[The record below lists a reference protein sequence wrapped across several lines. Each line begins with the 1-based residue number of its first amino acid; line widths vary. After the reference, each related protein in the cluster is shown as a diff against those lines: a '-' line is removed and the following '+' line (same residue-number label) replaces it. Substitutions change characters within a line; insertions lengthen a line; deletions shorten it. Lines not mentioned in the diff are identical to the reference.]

1 MGYTVAEKILLSH
14 SDADRVEPGQVVM
27 VRCDVVLAND
37 VTGPVA
43 FRQMEKMGT
52 SAVFDP
58 SKVVMVAD
66 HFAPAKDEL
75 SAILIK
81 RLKDWSLEHGVVFYD
96 QGRGG
101 IEHTLLVQEGWVVP
115 GSVIVGGD
123 SHTCTHGA
131 MGAFSSGLGSTDIAY
146 CLVFGE
152 FWQAVPG
159 TIQVTVSGEKGHFV
173 TGKDVILA
181 VIGQIGAGGGTGNVL
196 EFVGPGVQS
205 LSIDERLAVSNLAVE
220 AGSET
225 GIFPA
230 DDQTA
235 AYLDGR
241 TEKAWQPV
249 HSDPDASYS
258 RRIAVDFDRLGPLV
272 AKPHNPENVV
282 PVSEIVG
289 TPIHQVVVGNCS
301 NGTMTD
307 LRQAAEM
314 VKGKRVHERTRM
326 IVVPATQE
334 IYRQAVAEGL
344 VDILVE
350 AGASISTPTC
360 GPCFGGHTGAL
371 APGENALATINRNF
385 KGRSGS
391 PEASVYLGNAYV
403 AAAAAV
409 AGEVVNPAEVASW

>member
-1 MGYTVAEKILLSH
+1 MAYTVAEKILLAH
-14 SDADRVEPGQVVM
+14 SDAEHVEPGQVVM

-37 VTGPVA
+37 VTGPVS
-43 FRQMEKMGT
+43 FRQMEKMGA
-52 SAVFDP
+52 SEVFDR
-58 SKVVMVAD
+58 SKIVMVAD
-66 HFAPAKDEL
+66 HFAPAKDER

-81 RLKDWSLEHGVVFYD
+81 RLKDWSLAHGVVFYD

-101 IEHTLLVQEGWVVP
+101 IEHTLLAQEGWIVP

-131 MGAFSSGLGSTDIAY
+131 LGAFSSGLGSTDIAY

-152 FWQAVPG
+152 FWEAVPG
-159 TIQVTVSGEKGHFV
+159 TIQITVSGTKKRFV
-173 TGKDVILA
+173 TGKDAILS

-196 EFVGPGVQS
+196 EFVGQGVQS

-230 DDQTA
+230 DEITT
-235 AYLDGR
+235 AYLGGR
-241 TEKAWQPV
+241 TDRSWEPV

-258 RRIAVDFDRLGPLV
+258 RRITVDFDRLEPLV

-282 PVSEIVG
+282 PVREVAG
-289 TPIHQVVVGNCS
+289 TPIHQVVIGNCS

-307 LRQAAEM
+307 LRQAAQM
-314 VKGKRVHERTRM
+314 VQGRRVHERTRM
-326 IVVPATQE
+326 IVVPATQK
-334 IYRQAVAEGL
+334 IYREALAEGL

-350 AGASISTPTC
+350 AGAAFSTPTC

-371 APGENALATINRNF
+371 APGENSLATINRNF

-391 PEASVYLGNAYV
+391 PDARVYLGNAFV

-409 AGEVVNPAEVASW
+409 AGEIVNPAEVAS

>member
-1 MGYTVAEKILLSH
+1 MGYTVAEKILLNH
-14 SDADRVEPGQVVM
+14 CDADHVEPGQVVM

-52 SAVFDP
+52 SEVFDR
-58 SKVVMVAD
+58 SKIIMVAD
-66 HFAPAKDEL
+66 HFAPAKDER

-81 RLKDWSLEHGVVFYD
+81 RLKEWSLEHGVVFYD

-101 IEHTLLVQEGWVVP
+101 IEHNLLAQEGWVVP

-131 MGAFSSGLGSTDIAY
+131 LGAFSSGLGSTDIAH
-146 CLVFGE
+146 CLVFGD
-152 FWQAVPG
+152 FWEAVPG
-159 TIQVTVSGEKGHFV
+159 TIQVNVSGKKGRFV

-181 VIGQIGAGGGTGNVL
+181 VISQIGAGGGTNNVL
-196 EFVGPGVQS
+196 EFVGPGTKS

-230 DDQTA
+230 DELTA

-241 TEKAWQPV
+241 TEKKWEAV
-249 HSDPDASYS
+249 HSDPDASYA
-258 RRIAVDFDRLGPLV
+258 RQLEVDFDRLEPLV

-282 PVSEIVG
+282 PVSEVVG
-289 TPIHQVVVGNCS
+289 TPIHQVVIGNCA

-307 LRQAAEM
+307 LRQAAQM
-314 VKGKRVHERTRM
+314 VRGKRVHERTRM
-326 IVVPATQE
+326 IVVPATQK
-334 IYRQAVAEGL
+334 IYREAVAEGL
-344 VDILVE
+344 VDTLVE

-391 PEASVYLGNAYV
+391 PDACVYLGNAFV

-409 AGEVVNPAEVASW
+409 AGEIVDPEGAAS

>member
-1 MGYTVAEKILLSH
+1 
-14 SDADRVEPGQVVM
+14 
-27 VRCDVVLAND
+27 VVLAND

-52 SAVFDP
+52 SEVFDR
-58 SKVVMVAD
+58 SKIVMVAD
-66 HFAPAKDEL
+66 HFAPAKDER

-81 RLKDWSLEHGVVFYD
+81 RLKDWSLAHGVVYYD

-101 IEHTLLVQEGWVVP
+101 IEHTLIVQEGWVVP
-115 GSVIVGGD
+115 GLVIAGGD

-131 MGAFSSGLGSTDIAY
+131 MGAFSSGLGSTDIAH

-152 FWQAVPG
+152 FWETVPG
-159 TIQVTVSGEKGHFV
+159 TIQVTVSGAKGRFV
-173 TGKDVILA
+173 TGKDVILS

-196 EFVGPGVQS
+196 EFVGPGAEA
-205 LSIDERLAVSNLAVE
+205 LSIDERLAVANLAVE

-230 DDQTA
+230 DETTA

-241 TEKAWQPV
+241 TDRKWEAV
-249 HSDPDASYS
+249 HSDPDASY
-258 RRIAVDFDRLGPLV
+258 AQQLTVNLDETGPLV

-282 PVSEIVG
+282 SVSEIAG

-307 LRQAAEM
+307 LRQAAQM
-314 VKGKRVHERTRM
+314 MQGKRVHERTRM
-326 IVVPATQE
+326 IVVPATQK
-334 IYRQAVAEGL
+334 IYREAVEEGL

-371 APGENALATINRNF
+371 APGENSLATTNRNF
-385 KGRSGS
+385 KGRAGS
-391 PEASVYLGNAYV
+391 PEANVYLANAYV
-403 AAAAAV
+403 AAASAV
-409 AGEVVNPAEVASW
+409 AGEIVNPEEV

>member
-1 MGYTVAEKILLSH
+1 MGYTVAEKILLAH
-14 SDADRVEPGQVVM
+14 SDVNHVEPGQVVM
-27 VRCDVVLAND
+27 VRCDIVLAND

-43 FRQMEKMGT
+43 FRQMEKMGA
-52 SAVFDP
+52 SEVFDP
-58 SKVVMVAD
+58 SKIVMVAD
-66 HFAPAKDEL
+66 HFAPAKDER

-81 RLKDWSLEHGVVFYD
+81 RLKDWSLAHGVVFYD

-101 IEHTLLVQEGWVVP
+101 IEHTLLVQEGLVLP

-131 MGAFSSGLGSTDIAY
+131 VGAFSSGLGSTDIAY
-146 CLVFGE
+146 CLAFGE

-159 TIQVTVSGEKGHFV
+159 TIQVTVHGAKGRFV

-196 EFVGPGVQS
+196 EFVGPGAEA

-230 DDQTA
+230 DAKTS

-241 TEKAWQPV
+241 TDKKWEAV
-249 HSDPDASYS
+249 LSDPNASYAQQ
-258 RRIAVDFDRLGPLV
+258 IEVDFDRLEPLV
-272 AKPHNPENVV
+272 AKPYNPENVV
-282 PVSEIVG
+282 PVSEVAG

-307 LRQAAEM
+307 LRQAAQM

-326 IVVPATQE
+326 IVVPATQQ
-334 IYRQAVAEGL
+334 IYREAVAEGL
-344 VDILVE
+344 IDTLVE

-371 APGENALATINRNF
+371 APGENALSTINRNF

-391 PEASVYLGNAYV
+391 PDACVYLGNAFV

-409 AGEVVNPAEVASW
+409 AGEIVNPAEAAS

>member
-1 MGYTVAEKILLSH
+1 MGYTVAEKILLAH

-37 VTGPVA
+37 VTGPIA

-52 SAVFDP
+52 DKVFDR

-66 HFAPAKDEL
+66 HFAPAKDER

-81 RLKDWSLEHGVVFYD
+81 RLKDWSLEHGVAFYD

-101 IEHTLLVQEGWVVP
+101 IEHTLIAQEGWVVP

-131 MGAFSSGLGSTDIAY
+131 LGAFSSGLGSTDIAFS
-146 CLVFGE
+146 LVFGE

-159 TIQVTVSGEKGHFV
+159 TIQVTVSGEKGRFV

-181 VIGQIGAGGGTGNVL
+181 VIEQIGAGGGTDNVL
-196 EFVGPGVQS
+196 EFVGPGVRA

-220 AGSET
+220 SGSET

-230 DDQTA
+230 DETTA

-241 TEKAWQPV
+241 TDKPWEPV
-249 HSDPDASYS
+249 HSDPDASYA
-258 RRIAVDFDRLGPLV
+258 RQIEVDFDRLEPLL
-272 AKPHNPENVV
+272 AKPYNPENVV
-282 PVSEIVG
+282 TVSEVAG

-314 VKGKRVHERTRM
+314 VKGKHVHERTRM
-326 IVVPATQE
+326 IVVPATQK
-334 IYRQAVAEGL
+334 IYREALAEGL
-344 VDILVE
+344 IDTLVE
-350 AGASISTPTC
+350 AGAAISTPTC

-371 APGENALATINRNF
+371 APGENALSTINRNF

-403 AAAAAV
+403 AGAAAV
-409 AGEVVNPAEVASW
+409 AGEIIDPAKVAS

>member
-1 MGYTVAEKILLSH
+1 MGHTVAEKILLNH
-14 SDADRVEPGQVVM
+14 CDADHVEPGQVVM

-52 SAVFDP
+52 SEVFDP
-58 SKVVMVAD
+58 SKIIMVAD
-66 HFAPAKDEL
+66 HFAPAKDER

-81 RLKDWSLEHGVVFYD
+81 RTKDWSLAHGVVFYD

-101 IEHTLLVQEGWVVP
+101 IEHNLLAQEGWVVP

-131 MGAFSSGLGSTDIAY
+131 LGAFSSGLGSTDIAH
-146 CLVFGE
+146 CLIFGE
-152 FWQAVPG
+152 FWEAVPG
-159 TIQVTVSGEKGHFV
+159 TIQVTVSGEKGRFV

-181 VIGQIGAGGGTGNVL
+181 VISQIGAGGGTDNVL
-196 EFVGPGVQS
+196 EFVGPGTKS

-220 AGSET
+220 SGSET

-230 DDQTA
+230 DETTA

-241 TEKAWQPV
+241 TEKKWEAV

-258 RRIAVDFDRLGPLV
+258 RKIEVDFDRLEPLV

-282 PVSEIVG
+282 PVSEVAG
-289 TPIHQVVVGNCS
+289 TPIHQVVVGNCA
-301 NGTMTD
+301 NGTLTD

-314 VKGKRVHERTRM
+314 VRGKRVHERTRM
-326 IVVPATQE
+326 IVVPATQK
-334 IYRQAVAEGL
+334 IYREAIKEGL
-344 VDILVE
+344 VDTLVE

-371 APGENALATINRNF
+371 APGENALATTNRNF
-385 KGRSGS
+385 KGRAGS
-391 PEASVYLGNAYV
+391 PDAFVYLANAFV
-403 AAAAAV
+403 AAATAV
-409 AGEVVNPAEVASW
+409 AGEIVDPAEVAS

>member
-1 MGYTVAEKILLSH
+1 MGYTVAEKILLAH
-14 SDADRVEPGQVVM
+14 SDADHVEPGQVVM
-27 VRCDVVLAND
+27 VRCDIVLAND

-52 SAVFDP
+52 SEVFDP
-58 SKVVMVAD
+58 TKIVMVAD
-66 HFAPAKDEL
+66 HFAPAKDER

-81 RLKDWSLEHGVVFYD
+81 RLKDWSLAHDVVFYD

-101 IEHTLLVQEGWVVP
+101 IEHTLLVQEGWVLP

-131 MGAFSSGLGSTDIAY
+131 VGAFSSGLGSTDIAY
-146 CLVFGE
+146 CLAFGE

-159 TIQVTVSGEKGHFV
+159 TIQVNVHGEKGRFV

-181 VIGQIGAGGGTGNVL
+181 VIAQIGAGGGTGNVL
-196 EFVGPGVQS
+196 EFVGPGAGA

-230 DDQTA
+230 DEKTT

-241 TEKAWQPV
+241 TDKNWEAV
-249 HSDPDASYS
+249 LSDPDASYS
-258 RRIAVDFDRLGPLV
+258 QQIEVDFGRLEPLV
-272 AKPHNPENVV
+272 AKPYNPENVV
-282 PVSEIVG
+282 PVSEVAGI
-289 TPIHQVVVGNCS
+289 PIHQVVVGNCS

-307 LRQAAEM
+307 LRQAAQM

-326 IVVPATQE
+326 IVVPATQK
-334 IYRQAVAEGL
+334 IYREAVAEGL
-344 VDILVE
+344 IDILVE

-371 APGENALATINRNF
+371 APGENALSTINRNF

-391 PEASVYLGNAYV
+391 PDACVYLGNAFV

-409 AGEVVNPAEVASW
+409 AGEIVNPEETAP

>member
-27 VRCDVVLAND
+27 VRCDIVLAND

-43 FRQMEKMGT
+43 FRQMEKMGA
-52 SAVFDP
+52 SKVFDP
-58 SKVVMVAD
+58 SKIVMVAD
-66 HFAPAKDEL
+66 HFAPAKDER

-81 RLKDWSLEHGVVFYD
+81 RLKDWSLENGVVFYD

-101 IEHTLLVQEGWVVP
+101 IEHTLLVQEGLVLP

-131 MGAFSSGLGSTDIAY
+131 VGAFSSGLGSTDIAY
-146 CLVFGE
+146 CLAFGE

-159 TIQVTVSGEKGHFV
+159 TIQATVKGEKGRFV

-196 EFVGPGVQS
+196 EFVGPGAEA

-230 DDQTA
+230 DEKTT
-235 AYLDGR
+235 AYLRGR
-241 TEKAWQPV
+241 TDKPWQAV
-249 HSDPDASYS
+249 LSDADASYAQQ
-258 RRIAVDFDRLGPLV
+258 IEVDFDRLQPLV
-272 AKPHNPENVV
+272 AKPYNPENVV
-282 PVSEIVG
+282 PVSEVAG
-289 TPIHQVVVGNCS
+289 TPIHQVVVGNCA

-307 LRQAAEM
+307 LRQAAQM
-314 VKGKRVHERTRM
+314 VRGKHVNQRTRM

-334 IYRQAVAEGL
+334 IYREALAEGL
-344 VDILVE
+344 IDTLVE
-350 AGASISTPTC
+350 AGAAISTPTC

-371 APGENALATINRNF
+371 APGENALSTINRNF

-391 PEASVYLGNAYV
+391 PEASVYLGNAFV

-409 AGEVVNPAEVASW
+409 AGEIVDPAEVA

>member
-1 MGYTVAEKILLSH
+1 MGHTVAEKILLAH
-14 SDADRVEPGQVVM
+14 SDADHVEPGQVVM

-58 SKVVMVAD
+58 AKVVMVAD
-66 HFAPAKDEL
+66 HFAPAKDER

-81 RLKDWSLEHGVVFYD
+81 RLKDWSLAHGVVFYD

-101 IEHTLLVQEGWVVP
+101 IEHTLLVQEGWIVP

-146 CLVFGE
+146 CLAFGE

-159 TIQVTVSGEKGHFV
+159 TIQVTVSGEKGAFV

-181 VIGQIGAGGGTGNVL
+181 VIGQIGAGGGTGSVL

-205 LSIDERLAVSNLAVE
+205 LSIDERLAVANLAVE

-230 DDQTA
+230 DEKTA

-241 TEKAWQPV
+241 TDKVWQPV

-282 PVSEIVG
+282 PVSEILG

-307 LRQAAEM
+307 LRQAAQM

-334 IYRQAVAEGL
+334 IYRQAVKEGL

-391 PEASVYLGNAYV
+391 PDACVYLGNAFV
-403 AAAAAV
+403 AAAAAI
-409 AGEVVNPAEVASW
+409 AGEIVDPAEVAS

>member
-1 MGYTVAEKILLSH
+1 MGYTTAEKILLAH

-27 VRCDVVLAND
+27 VRTDVVLAND

-52 SAVFDP
+52 SEVFDR
-58 SKVVMVAD
+58 SKIVMVAD
-66 HFAPAKDEL
+66 HFAPAKDER

-101 IEHTLLVQEGWVVP
+101 IEHNLLAQEGWVLP

-131 MGAFSSGLGSTDIAY
+131 LGAFSSGLGSTDIAH
-146 CLVFGE
+146 CLIFGE
-152 FWQAVPG
+152 FWEAVPG
-159 TIQVTVSGEKGHFV
+159 TIQVTVKGEKGHFV

-181 VIGQIGAGGGTGNVL
+181 VIAQIGAGGGTDNVL
-196 EFVGPGVQS
+196 EFVGHGVKS

-230 DDQTA
+230 DETTA
-235 AYLDGR
+235 AFLDGR
-241 TEKAWQPV
+241 SEKKWQPV
-249 HSDPDASYS
+249 HSDPDATYS
-258 RRIAVDFDRLGPLV
+258 RQLEVDFDSLEPLV

-282 PVSEIVG
+282 PVSEVVG

-307 LRQAAEM
+307 LRQAVEM
-314 VKGKRVHERTRM
+314 IQGKRVHERTRM
-326 IVVPATQE
+326 IVVPATQK
-334 IYRQAVAEGL
+334 IYRQALAEGL
-344 VDILVE
+344 VDILVD
-350 AGASISTPTC
+350 AGAAISTPTC

-371 APGENALATINRNF
+371 APDENSLATTNRNF
-385 KGRSGS
+385 KGRAGS
-391 PEASVYLGNAYV
+391 PEANVYLANAFV
-403 AAAAAV
+403 AAASAV
-409 AGEVVNPAEVASW
+409 AGEIVNPAEVAA

>member
-1 MGYTVAEKILLSH
+1 MGYTVAEKILLDH

-58 SKVVMVAD
+58 AKVVMVAD
-66 HFAPAKDEL
+66 HFAPAKDER

-152 FWQAVPG
+152 FWQSVPG

-241 TEKAWQPV
+241 TDKVWQPV

-258 RRIAVDFDRLGPLV
+258 RRITVDFDRLGPLV

-409 AGEVVNPAEVASW
+409 AGEVVNPAEVAS

>member
-1 MGYTVAEKILLSH
+1 MGYTVAEKILLNH
-14 SDADRVEPGQVVM
+14 CDADHVEPGQVVM

-52 SAVFDP
+52 SEVFDR
-58 SKVVMVAD
+58 SKIIMVAD
-66 HFAPAKDEL
+66 HFAPAKDER

-81 RLKDWSLEHGVVFYD
+81 RMKDWSLAHGVVFYD

-101 IEHTLLVQEGWVVP
+101 IEHNLLAQEGWVVP

-131 MGAFSSGLGSTDIAY
+131 LGAFSSGLGSTDIAY
-146 CLVFGE
+146 CLIFGE
-152 FWQAVPG
+152 FWEAVPG
-159 TIQVTVSGEKGHFV
+159 TIQVTVSGEKGRFV

-181 VIGQIGAGGGTGNVL
+181 VIGQIGAGGGTDNVL
-196 EFVGPGVQS
+196 EFVGAATKS

-230 DDQTA
+230 DETTA

-241 TEKAWQPV
+241 TEKKWEAV
-249 HSDPDASYS
+249 HSDPDASYA
-258 RRIAVDFDRLGPLV
+258 RQLEVDFDRLEPLV

-282 PVSEIVG
+282 PVSEVVG
-289 TPIHQVVVGNCS
+289 TPIHQVVIGNCA

-307 LRQAAEM
+307 LRQAAQM
-314 VKGKRVHERTRM
+314 VRGKRVHERTRM
-326 IVVPATQE
+326 IVVPATQK
-334 IYRQAVAEGL
+334 IYREAIAAGL
-344 VDILVE
+344 IDILVE
-350 AGASISTPTC
+350 AGAAISTPTC

-371 APGENALATINRNF
+371 APGENGLATTNRNF
-385 KGRSGS
+385 KGRAGS
-391 PEASVYLGNAYV
+391 PEANVYLGNAFV
-403 AAAAAV
+403 AAATAV
-409 AGEVVNPAEVASW
+409 AGEIANPAEVVS

>member
-1 MGYTVAEKILLSH
+1 MGYTVAEKILLNH
-14 SDADRVEPGQVVM
+14 CDADHVEPGQVVM

-52 SAVFDP
+52 SEVFDC
-58 SKVVMVAD
+58 SKIVMVAD
-66 HFAPAKDEL
+66 HFAPAKDER

-81 RLKDWSLEHGVVFYD
+81 RLKEWSLEHGVVFYD

-101 IEHTLLVQEGWVVP
+101 IEHNLLAQEGWVVP

-131 MGAFSSGLGSTDIAY
+131 LGAFSSGLGSTDIAH
-146 CLVFGE
+146 CIIFGE
-152 FWQAVPG
+152 FWEAVPG
-159 TIQVTVSGEKGHFV
+159 TIQVTVSGEKGRFV

-181 VIGQIGAGGGTGNVL
+181 VISQIGAGGGTDNVL
-196 EFVGPGVQS
+196 EFVGPGTKS
-205 LSIDERLAVSNLAVE
+205 LSIDERLAVSNLTVE

-230 DDQTA
+230 DETTTV
-235 AYLDGR
+235 YLDGR
-241 TEKAWQPV
+241 TERKWEAV

-258 RRIAVDFDRLGPLV
+258 RQLEVDLDRLEPLV

-282 PVSEIVG
+282 PVSELVG
-289 TPIHQVVVGNCS
+289 TPIHQVVVGNCA
-301 NGTMTD
+301 NGTLTD
-307 LRQAAEM
+307 LRQAAQM
-314 VKGKRVHERTRM
+314 MQGKRVHERTRM
-326 IVVPATQE
+326 IVVPATQK
-334 IYRQAVAEGL
+334 IYREALTEGL
-344 VDILVE
+344 VDTLVE

-371 APGENALATINRNF
+371 APGENALATTNRNF
-385 KGRSGS
+385 KGRAGS
-391 PEASVYLGNAYV
+391 PDANVYLGNAFV

-409 AGEVVNPAEVASW
+409 AGEIVDPAGVM

>member
-1 MGYTVAEKILLSH
+1 MGYTVAEKILRAH
-14 SDADRVEPGQVVM
+14 SDTDHVEPGQVVM

-37 VTGPVA
+37 VTGPIA

-52 SAVFDP
+52 DEVFDR

-66 HFAPAKDEL
+66 HFAPAKDER

-81 RLKDWSLEHGVVFYD
+81 RLKEWSLAHGVAFYD

-131 MGAFSSGLGSTDIAY
+131 LGAFSSGLGSTDIAH

-152 FWQAVPG
+152 FWEAVPG
-159 TIQVTVSGEKGHFV
+159 TIQVTVKGEKGRFV

-181 VIGQIGAGGGTGNVL
+181 VVSQIGAGGGTDNVL
-196 EFVGPGVQS
+196 EFVGPGVRALS
-205 LSIDERLAVSNLAVE
+205 LDERLAVSNLAVE
-220 AGSET
+220 SGSET

-230 DDQTA
+230 DEVTA

-241 TEKAWQPV
+241 TEKKWDAV

-258 RRIAVDFDRLGPLV
+258 RQIEVDFDRLEPLV

-282 PVSEIVG
+282 PVSEVVG

-307 LRQAAEM
+307 LRQAAQM
-314 VKGKRVHERTRM
+314 VRGKHVHERTRM
-326 IVVPATQE
+326 IVVPATQK
-334 IYRQAVAEGL
+334 IYREAIAEGL
-344 VDILVE
+344 IDILVE
-350 AGASISTPTC
+350 AGAAISTPTC

-371 APGENALATINRNF
+371 APGENSLATTNRNF
-385 KGRSGS
+385 KGRAGS
-391 PEASVYLGNAYV
+391 PEASVYLGNAFV
-403 AAAAAV
+403 AAATAV
-409 AGEVVNPAEVASW
+409 AGEIVNPAQVTS

>member
-1 MGYTVAEKILLSH
+1 MGYTVTEKILLAH
-14 SDADRVEPGQVVM
+14 SDADHVEPGQVVM

-37 VTGPVA
+37 VTGPLA
-43 FRQMEKMGT
+43 FRQMEKMGA
-52 SAVFDP
+52 SEVFDP
-58 SKVVMVAD
+58 AKIVMVAD
-66 HFAPAKDEL
+66 HFAPAKDER

-81 RLKDWSLEHGVVFYD
+81 RLKEWSLAHGVVFYD

-101 IEHTLLVQEGWVVP
+101 IEHTLLVQEGLVLP

-146 CLVFGE
+146 CLAFGE
-152 FWQAVPG
+152 FWQVVPG
-159 TIQVTVSGEKGHFV
+159 TIQVTVSGEKGRFV

-181 VIGQIGAGGGTGNVL
+181 VIAQIGAGGGTGNVL
-196 EFVGPGVQS
+196 EFVGAGAQA

-230 DDQTA
+230 DEKTA

-241 TEKAWQPV
+241 TDKSWEPV

-258 RRIAVDFDRLGPLV
+258 RKLAIDLDRTGPLV
-272 AKPHNPENVV
+272 AKPYNPENVV
-282 PVSEIVG
+282 SVSEVAG

-326 IVVPATQE
+326 IVVPATQK
-334 IYRQAVAEGL
+334 IYREAIAEGL
-344 VDILVE
+344 IDILVE
-350 AGASISTPTC
+350 AGASVSTPTC

-371 APGENALATINRNF
+371 APGENSLATINRNF

-391 PEASVYLGNAYV
+391 PDACVYLGNAFV

-409 AGEVVNPAEVASW
+409 AGEIIDPAEVVP

>member
-27 VRCDVVLAND
+27 VRCDIVLAND

-43 FRQMEKMGT
+43 FRQMEKMGA
-52 SAVFDP
+52 SKVFDP
-58 SKVVMVAD
+58 AKIVMVAD
-66 HFAPAKDEL
+66 HFAPAKDER

-81 RLKDWSLEHGVVFYD
+81 RLKDWSLENGVVFYD

-101 IEHTLLVQEGWVVP
+101 IEHTLLVQEGLVLP

-131 MGAFSSGLGSTDIAY
+131 IGAFSSGLGSTDIAY
-146 CLVFGE
+146 CLAFGE
-152 FWQAVPG
+152 FWQAAPG
-159 TIQVTVSGEKGHFV
+159 TIQVTVKGEKGRFV

-196 EFVGPGVQS
+196 EFVGPGAEA

-230 DDQTA
+230 DEKTT
-235 AYLDGR
+235 AYLGGR
-241 TEKAWQPV
+241 TDKPWQAV
-249 HSDPDASYS
+249 LSDADASYAQ
-258 RRIAVDFDRLGPLV
+258 RIEVDFDRLQPLV
-272 AKPHNPENVV
+272 AKPYNPENVV
-282 PVSEIVG
+282 PVSELAG
-289 TPIHQVVVGNCS
+289 TLIHQVVVGNCA

-307 LRQAAEM
+307 LRQAAQM
-314 VKGKRVHERTRM
+314 VKGKRVHQRTRM
-326 IVVPATQE
+326 IVVPATQK
-334 IYRQAVAEGL
+334 IYREALAEGL
-344 VDILVE
+344 IDTLVE
-350 AGASISTPTC
+350 AGAAISTPTC

-371 APGENALATINRNF
+371 APGENALSTINRNF

-391 PEASVYLGNAYV
+391 PEASVYLGNAFV
-403 AAAAAV
+403 AGAAAV
-409 AGEVVNPAEVASW
+409 AGEIVDPAEVV

>member
-1 MGYTVAEKILLSH
+1 MGYTVAEKILLAH
-14 SDADRVEPGQVVM
+14 SDADHVEPGQVVM
-27 VRCDVVLAND
+27 VRCDIVLAND

-43 FRQMEKMGT
+43 FRQMEKMGA
-52 SAVFDP
+52 SKVFDP
-58 SKVVMVAD
+58 AKIVMVAD
-66 HFAPAKDEL
+66 HFAPAKDER

-81 RLKDWSLEHGVVFYD
+81 RMKDWSLVHGVVFYD

-101 IEHTLLVQEGWVVP
+101 IEHTLLVQEGWVLP

-131 MGAFSSGLGSTDIAY
+131 VGAFSSGLGSTDIAY
-146 CLVFGE
+146 CLAFGE

-159 TIQVTVSGEKGHFV
+159 TIQVTVRGEKGRFV

-181 VIGQIGAGGGTGNVL
+181 VIAQIGAGGGTGSVL
-196 EFVGPGVQS
+196 EFVGPGAEA

-230 DDQTA
+230 DEKTTA
-235 AYLDGR
+235 YFDGR
-241 TEKAWQPV
+241 TDKSWKVV
-249 HSDPDASYS
+249 HSDSDAVYA
-258 RRIAVDFDRLGPLV
+258 RRVEVDFDRLGPLV
-272 AKPHNPENVV
+272 AKPYNPENVV
-282 PVSEIVG
+282 PVSEIAG
-289 TPIHQVVVGNCS
+289 MPIHQVVVGNCS

-307 LRQAAEM
+307 LRQAAQM
-314 VKGKRVHERTRM
+314 VKGKRMHERTRM
-326 IVVPATQE
+326 IVVPATQK
-334 IYRQAVAEGL
+334 IYREAIAEGL
-344 VDILVE
+344 IDILVE
-350 AGASISTPTC
+350 AGASISMPTC

-371 APGENALATINRNF
+371 APGENSLATINRNF

-391 PEASVYLGNAYV
+391 PDACVYLGNAFV

-409 AGEVVNPAEVASW
+409 AGEIVDPAEVA

>member
-1 MGYTVAEKILLSH
+1 MGYTVAEKILLAH
-14 SDADRVEPGQVVM
+14 SDADQVEPGQVIM

-37 VTGPVA
+37 VSGPMA
-43 FRQMEKMGT
+43 FRQMEKMGA
-52 SAVFDP
+52 SKVFDP
-58 SKVVMVAD
+58 AKIVMVAD
-66 HFAPAKDEL
+66 HFAPAKDER

-81 RLKDWSLEHGVVFYD
+81 RLKDWSLEHGVAFYD

-101 IEHTLLVQEGWVVP
+101 IEHTLIVQEGWVVP
-115 GSVIVGGD
+115 GSVIAGGD

-131 MGAFSSGLGSTDIAY
+131 IGAFSSGLGSTDIAY
-146 CLVFGE
+146 CLALGE

-159 TIQVTVSGEKGHFV
+159 TIQVTVHGEKGRFV

-196 EFVGPGVQS
+196 EFVGPGAEA

-230 DDQTA
+230 DEETA

-241 TEKAWQPV
+241 TDKPWEAI
-249 HSDPDASYS
+249 HSDPDASYAQQ
-258 RRIAVDFDRLGPLV
+258 IEVDFGRLGPLV

-282 PVSEIVG
+282 SVSEVAG

-307 LRQAAEM
+307 LRQAAQM

-326 IVVPATQE
+326 IVVPATQK
-334 IYRQAVAEGL
+334 IYREAIAEGL
-344 VDILVE
+344 IDILVE
-350 AGASISTPTC
+350 AGASVSTPTC

-371 APGENALATINRNF
+371 APGENSLATTNRNF
-385 KGRSGS
+385 KGRAGS
-391 PEASVYLGNAYV
+391 PEANVYLGNAYV

-409 AGEVVNPAEVASW
+409 AGEIVDPAEVA

>member
-1 MGYTVAEKILLSH
+1 MGYTVAEKILLNH
-14 SDADRVEPGQVVM
+14 SDADHVEPGQVVM

-66 HFAPAKDEL
+66 HFAPAKDER

-81 RLKDWSLEHGVVFYD
+81 RLKDWSLARGVVFYD

-181 VIGQIGAGGGTGNVL
+181 VIGQIGAGGGTDNVL

-230 DDQTA
+230 DEKTA

-241 TEKAWQPV
+241 TDKAWQPV

-258 RRIAVDFDRLGPLV
+258 RRIAVDFDRLGPLI

-344 VDILVE
+344 VDILVA

-391 PEASVYLGNAYV
+391 PEASVYLGNAFV

-409 AGEVVNPAEVASW
+409 AGEIVDPAEVAS